1 MLFLNII
8 FVVPGSQEERKGND
22 NVATSLRASA
32 TNNNKNFFQKRAF
45 FDKFNL
51 EFVPLKNVTKLS
63 SCKFY
68 EGSRWV
74 SEEGEGGLTQREES
88 VKYVSVYL

>member
-32 TNNNKNFFQKRAF
+32 TNNKNFFQKIAF